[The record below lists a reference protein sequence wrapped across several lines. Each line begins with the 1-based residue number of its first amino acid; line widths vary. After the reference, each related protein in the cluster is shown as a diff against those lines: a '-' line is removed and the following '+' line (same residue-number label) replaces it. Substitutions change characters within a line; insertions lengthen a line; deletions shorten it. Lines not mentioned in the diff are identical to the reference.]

1 MKQLLLM
8 MAIAFTTLPLLA
20 QTEEAPSGKL
30 SGNFF
35 IDYYYN
41 AVRDSLFSDLPN
53 KAVPGEQDVH
63 GLQIRRIYLTYDY
76 RFNSKFSSR
85 FRLES
90 DEANFTASSSNKASK
105 FGMFVKDAFV
115 KWKYADG
122 HDVTIGIQGTP
133 AFEVSETVW
142 ENRYIEKTI
151 MDLRKIVP
159 SRDMAISFKGKID
172 NKGLFKYWLMY
183 GNNNAGTPENDKYK
197 RYFAQIE
204 VSPVKNLVL
213 TLYSD
218 LQTRSKFANTFVVG
232 EKLSNNTITSAFFAG
247 YRKKDVLSVGVE
259 AYLSTT
265 QNGYIVKV
273 LDENDNHVG
282 NIYNNGNGLGL
293 SVFGNY
299 YFSKKYSAFGRFD
312 RFDPNNDAD
321 GDSRN
326 LLIAGFAIKPVEKFT
341 ISPNI
346 FVESFEKVGDVDIK
360 SSVTPRITASWAF

>member
-8 MAIAFTTLPLLA
+8 MAIAFTTLTLLA

-183 GNNNAGTPENDKYK
+183 GNNNAGTPESDKYK

-218 LQTRSKFANTFVVG
+218 LQSKNKIVNTFVAD
-232 EKLSNNTITSAFFAG
+232 EKLSNNIFTNALFAG
-247 YRKKDVLSVGVE
+247 YRKKDVFSVGVE
-259 AYLSTT
+259 AYYSTT
-265 QNGYIVKV
+265 QNGYKLV
-273 LDENDNHVG
+273 DSYSDS
-282 NIYNNGNGLGL
+282 NGLGL

-312 RFDPNNDAD
+312 RFDPNSDGDAI

-346 FVESFEKVGDVDIK
+346 FVESFEKVGDVKIK